1 MNNEFN
7 NDNMNQIQNN
17 NMSSQYSSDYNNLNN
32 NKVGNNGKNDKWKD
46 TLILIL
52 VIIVFIL
59 IALSL
64 YFVVTMKVDN
74 NKDNNIQ
81 ENENNKDNVQGENN
95 DNTELEKKV
104 LDEHYFKSIDIINKH
119 ILEHRYSAIVNK
131 ELSYERFYKA
141 YIAKSIIDSLEPVGN
156 IGCDDTKTEN
166 VEYDKNGVKYPVYCG
181 GSRCAENYAK
191 DFGLTVEE
199 ISKIDKYVFPNIVG
213 GGGGGYC
220 IYMYD
225 AAQIKDKYID
235 IYNDVFS
242 SSFSIYLSDELNG
255 PTDGYIYDKNIDKI
269 ITDGYGGTAGLD
281 ERVIIESKEESNLYK
296 VKFVE
301 GHFSPGGKWMSL
313 DIDSN
318 EDISD
323 SSEAKADIERNKNRL
338 PNYEIVFEKV
348 STGYKFKEINRVS

>member
-7 NDNMNQIQNN
+7 NQGMNQIQNN
-17 NMSSQYSSDYNNLNN
+17 NNF
-32 NKVGNNGKNDKWKD
+32 NNGYVNNQNNKNDKWKNV
-46 TLILIL
+46 LIGIMA
-52 VIIVFIL
+52 VIIVGL
-59 IALSL
+59 TALTI
-64 YFVVTMKVDN
+64 YVVIDKKDN
-74 NKDNNIQ
+74 DVDNNIQ
-81 ENENNKDNVQGENN
+81 ENENNKDNVQEENN

-104 LDEHYFKSIDIINKH
+104 LDEHYFKSIDIIKKH

-131 ELSYERFYKA
+131 ELSYEKFYKA
-141 YIAKSIIDSLEPVGN
+141 YIVKSVIDSLEPVSN
-156 IGCDDTKTEN
+156 IGCDDKKTEN
-166 VEYDKNGVKYPVYCG
+166 NEYDKNGVKYPVYCG

-199 ISKIDKYVFPNIVG
+199 ISKIDKNVFPNIVG

-255 PTDGYIYDKNIDKI
+255 PTDGYIYDKNVDKI
-269 ITDGYGGTAGLD
+269 ITDGYGGTAGFD

-323 SSEAKADIERNKNRL
+323 SSEAKAVIERNKNRL

-348 STGYKFKEINRVS
+348 STGYKFKEIKKVI